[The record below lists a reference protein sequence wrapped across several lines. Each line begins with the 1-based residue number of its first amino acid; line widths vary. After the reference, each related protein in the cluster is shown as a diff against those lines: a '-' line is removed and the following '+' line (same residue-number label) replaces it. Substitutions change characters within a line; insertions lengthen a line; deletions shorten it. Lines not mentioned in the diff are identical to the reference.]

1 MELLWP
7 ETFSMDCLCAT
18 VIRPRS
24 RRSWDSV
31 EIRDRIL
38 FGHIIMF
45 SSFRKNLE
53 TKEEIFGTLPWRFIH
68 KGACGEASC
77 SRCFA
82 DFIKFRMAGRI
93 TFTHWVR
100 RGTMKSGTIKG
111 WKPNCFD
118 VLNLVVR
125 TDADSNMA
133 SPIATV
139 AEARPWTR
147 PWTAP
152 DRKPEKM
159 SSKILSYTHTENDLD
174 KKHDDI

>member
-1 MELLWP
+1 
-7 ETFSMDCLCAT
+7 
-18 VIRPRS
+18 
-24 RRSWDSV
+24 V
-31 EIRDRIL
+31 EIKDRIL
-38 FGHIIMF
+38 LGHIVMF
-45 SSFRKNLE
+45 NSFLKNLE
-53 TKEEIFGTLPWRFIH
+53 TKLEIFGTLPWRLIH

-77 SRCFA
+77 KRSFA
-82 DFIKFRMAGRI
+82 DGINFRIAGRI

-125 TDADSNMA
+125 TDEDNSMA
-133 SPIATV
+133 SPMATV

-152 DRKPEKM
+152 DRNPEKM
-159 SSKILSYTHTENDLD
+159 SSKILSYDQTENGMD
-174 KKHDDI
+174 KKHNNNNIEYMNLEYEIGIL

>member
-1 MELLWP
+1 
-7 ETFSMDCLCAT
+7 
-18 VIRPRS
+18 
-24 RRSWDSV
+24 
-31 EIRDRIL
+31 
-38 FGHIIMF
+38 MF

-53 TKEEIFGTLPWRFIH
+53 TKEEIFGILPWRFIH

-159 SSKILSYTHTENDLD
+159 SSKILSYTHTKNDVD
-174 KKHDDI
+174 KKHNDI

>member
-1 MELLWP
+1 
-7 ETFSMDCLCAT
+7 
-18 VIRPRS
+18 
-24 RRSWDSV
+24 
-31 EIRDRIL
+31 
-38 FGHIIMF
+38 
-45 SSFRKNLE
+45 
-53 TKEEIFGTLPWRFIH
+53 
-68 KGACGEASC
+68 
-77 SRCFA
+77 
-82 DFIKFRMAGRI
+82 
-93 TFTHWVR
+93 
-100 RGTMKSGTIKG
+100 MKSGTIKG

-159 SSKILSYTHTENDLD
+159 SSKILSYTHTKNDLD
-174 KKHDDI
+174 KKHNDT